1 MPITTVFTAEIK
13 KISILDEHA
22 NFDEKLGDG
31 LIPNEDL
38 LKLYE
43 AMVACRHLDEVAFRL
58 QRSGRMG
65 TYPQNMGQEATSLG
79 AAYVLRKDD
88 WMVTCYRENC
98 GLFWRGVPMEAILLH
113 WMGDERGN
121 AMPKPHWVTPIYVPL
136 GTQMLHAA
144 GLTLAAKYRGIDRIA
159 CTFFGDGAASE
170 GDFHEACNF
179 ASNLEIPVVFVCQ
192 NNFWAISTPS
202 KINSAAPTFAQRGI
216 SYGMPCVQVDGNDIF
231 ATVYAMKQAIEYTR
245 KQGKPYFI
253 EMVTYRLADHTTAD
267 DAKRYRED
275 AEVESWRRKDP
286 IIRLNAH
293 LKNLR
298 IWDDDKEVALKE
310 KVALDIAAAV
320 ARAENITPPE
330 RTDAF
335 DNMYAETPAD
345 LALQR
350 DTRHTHSLGQ
360 DPSQLPIEAQE
371 RAAQMDAAAFA
382 AHAAH

>member
-231 ATVYAMKQAIEYTR
+231 ATVYAMKQAMEYTR
-245 KQGKPYFI
+245 KHGKPYFI